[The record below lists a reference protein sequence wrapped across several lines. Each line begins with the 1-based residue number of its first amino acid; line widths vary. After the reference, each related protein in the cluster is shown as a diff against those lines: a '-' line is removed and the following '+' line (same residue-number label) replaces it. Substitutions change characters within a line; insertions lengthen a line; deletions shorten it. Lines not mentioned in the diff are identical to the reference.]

1 MDMLVL
7 VGAFNGQHFVFDG
20 IRMPRSVNSFSI
32 RLRKGTMDP
41 FSTYRRNSRGPCN
54 DPPARVHPK
63 IMFGPGFYLTSQFIA
78 KYRITHVINCA
89 DDSVIPSNI
98 QKHFGSNYVSLNAI
112 DSSQVDIT
120 DWYPLFEHNMNEFL
134 RESDVGVVYVNCQMG
149 MNRSGFLVTLYACM
163 KFGYP
168 YEAITRA
175 ILLQRPCALM
185 NSTFHE
191 QVQTYIKKQ
200 HA

>member
-1 MDMLVL
+1 MDMLVI
-7 VGAFNGQHFVFDG
+7 GALDGQHFVFDG

-41 FSTYRRNSRGPCN
+41 FSTYRRNSRGPCL

-63 IMFGPGFYLTSQFIA
+63 IMFGPGFYLTNQFIA
-78 KYRITHVINCA
+78 KNRITHVINCA
-89 DDSVIPSNI
+89 NDSVIPSNI
-98 QKHFGSNYVSLNAI
+98 QKYFGDNYVSLDAI
-112 DSSQVDIT
+112 DSYDVDIT
-120 DWYPLFEHNMNEFL
+120 DWYPMFEYKMNEFL
-134 RESDVGVVYVNCQMG
+134 RDPESAVVYVNCQMG

-168 YEAITRA
+168 YEVITKA

-185 NSTFHE
+185 NPTFHQ
-191 QVQTYIKKQ
+191 QVQEYIKKQ